1 MSLDF
6 GANTFELLHTPSF
19 VTHIACGSS
28 DLCGCCSM
36 TTPPSPSP
44 SVSAFQITGSH
55 FSQSLPELEVSKHQ
69 FSNFQILWLFPV
81 FEVSISTP
89 HYLSKNFPNEGDS
102 PKGIPG
108 SST

>member
-1 MSLDF
+1 
-6 GANTFELLHTPSF
+6 
-19 VTHIACGSS
+19 
-28 DLCGCCSM
+28 
-36 TTPPSPSP
+36 
-44 SVSAFQITGSH
+44 
-55 FSQSLPELEVSKHQ
+55 VSKHQ